1 MHGVHRLADAGGG
14 AGFVEGVQELGG
26 GGQWTWVDARDAEVR
41 ARWTEAADERRRA
54 FEAVTREARTERLE
68 VPLDEDLAAPIL
80 RFFRLR
86 AARAGRK
93 GQ

>member
-1 MHGVHRLADAGGG
+1 MWVAALLAAGRG
-14 AGFVEGVQELGG
+14 AE
-26 GGQWTWVDARDAEVR
+26 
-41 ARWTEAADERRRA
+41 
-54 FEAVTREARTERLE
+54 E